1 MKKII
6 SRIILCVIVMSIVFS
21 IPLVTGNAYTGDK
34 ETTIATTEV
43 KTTETTT
50 EVTTELTTEETTK
63 VEQTSTTKVS
73 TTRKE
78 VTTKEV
84 TSKKQE
90 NTTKSAPTTEN
101 TTENN
106 GEWIKFTATAYC
118 GGSCCCGQWAGSPTA
133 SGAYPRANH
142 TIAVDPNVI
151 PMGTTVEIEG
161 MGTYVA
167 EDTGSAIKGNKID
180 IYFDSHS
187 AANNF
192 GRRTIY
198 VKW

>member
-6 SRIILCVIVMSIVFS
+6 SRIILSVITASMVFS
-21 IPLVTGNAYTGDK
+21 VPLVTGNASTRDE

-43 KTTETTT
+43 TTTEITT

-63 VEQTSTTKVS
+63 VEPTSTTKVS

-84 TSKKQE
+84 TSKE
-90 NTTKSAPTTEN
+90 DTTESAQATEN
-101 TTENN
+101 TTESE
-106 GEWIKFTATAYC
+106 GEWVKFTATAYC
-118 GGSCCCGQWAGSPTA
+118 GGSCCNGKWAGSPTA
-133 SGAYPRANH
+133 SGATPRANH
-142 TIAVDPNVI
+142 TIAVDPRVI
-151 PMGTTVEIEG
+151 PLGTVVEIEG